1 MIPALDNGYFR
12 TSTLRAPAALVDE
25 RAGRILGA
33 KIIQAGDTNDDRPIT
48 IDGETLAQVVALGN
62 QPNRGIKARFAHP
75 SMSDDGLGRYIGRW
89 TDFRLS
95 DDGQAVLA
103 DLAIAESSHE
113 TPEGDLG
120 AYVLELA
127 KDDPEAFGV
136 SIVSGPDAEAMETL
150 RKDLPD
156 GARVPL
162 RLSKLRAAD
171 FVDEPAATRGGLF
184 SMDPTDPRSLA
195 AIAAQIIDTHFADSD
210 PEDVLERFAR
220 MLARHYGRKVETMTA
235 TEVLNTPE
243 AEPVE
248 QLTTEQVVA
257 PDPVDINELAAMA
270 ELTEALDP
278 QDWVDAFGDR
288 GARWYLEGKSLEE
301 CYRIRCSEL
310 EALAVSLET
319 RLQAALQAGGEDEPL
334 AQSIELSEEE
344 RRAIKLAAQVEQDVK
359 RGIPEKISRWSRAF
373 GSTK

>member
-1 MIPALDNGYFR
+1 MIQALNDNYFR
-12 TSTLRAPAALVDE
+12 TATLRAPAALVDE
-25 RAGRILGA
+25 RAGRIIGA

-95 DDGQAVLA
+95 DDGQTVLA
-103 DLAIAESSHE
+103 DLTIAESSHD

-136 SIVSGPDAEAMETL
+136 SIVSGPDQEAMETL

-162 RLSKLRAAD
+162 RVSKLRAAD

-184 SMDPTDPRSLA
+184 SMDPADPRSLA

-210 PEDVLERFAR
+210 PEYVLERFAR
-220 MLARHYGRKVETMTA
+220 MLARHYGRKVDPMKAIEELSA
-235 TEVLNTPE
+235 TPE
-243 AEPVE
+243 VE
-248 QLTTEQVVA
+248 QVEQPAIEQSEDVSLE
-257 PDPVDINELAAMA
+257 DLAAVA

-301 CYRIRCSEL
+301 CYRIRCGEL
-310 EALAVSLET
+310 EELAVALET

-334 AQSIELSEEE
+334 AQSVELSEDE
-344 RRAIKLAAQVEQDVK
+344 RKALKLAAQIEQDAK